1 MFQEAAHVDGSG
13 HAVFRHAAAL
23 ALEVARVMDAL
34 IGIDEEVTVAEY
46 ARRKRR
52 DRDERRIALAHQRGV
67 VRQRH
72 LGRIEFAILQHA
84 PEDFGGLQRQVIQ
97 VDAFGLQR
105 TVTKGLGAVVR
116 SAREGEAQ
124 LGHSGSES
132 WIGSMKTNRIK
143 RSKSN
148 DRNQTIEIK
157 RSKSNDRNQ
166 ILGPHP
172 EEAALFA

>member
-1 MFQEAAHVDGSG
+1 
-13 HAVFRHAAAL
+13 
-23 ALEVARVMDAL
+23 MDAL

-52 DRDERRIALAHQRGV
+52 DRDERRIAVAHQRGV

-72 LGRIEFAILQHA
+72 LGGVEFAILQHA

-148 DRNQTIEIK
+148 DRNQTLEIK
-157 RSKSNDRNQ
+157 PSDLILRRPRSSRGRLEGWPLARSRSWPSFETRASFDKRSGARSS
-166 ILGPHP
+166 GRG
-172 EEAALFA
+172 